1 MAKYRCAVCG
11 WEYDEA
17 TGFPNEGIKPGT
29 KWEDIPEDFTCP
41 MANCEV
47 PKKFFKPV
55 EE

>member
-29 KWEDIPEDFTCP
+29 KWEDIRLQAESGSKLLPLLY
-41 MANCEV
+41 AGG
-47 PKKFFKPV
+47 
-55 EE
+55 